1 MLFDTENVC
10 FQLLKLLGCDLS
22 DIEHITKWKEMC
34 ILGFEFIFAVIM
46 LYFLWKMLYNCMIR
60 FFHMR

>member
-1 MLFDTENVC
+1 MLVDVENMC
-10 FQLLKLLGCDLS
+10 YQLLKTLGCDLAS
-22 DIEHITKWKEMC
+22 IEHITKWKEMC

-46 LYFLWKMLYNCMIR
+46 LYMLWKMLYNCMIR